1 MSNQNYPNLMCFG
14 RDIANCP
21 ILDSC
26 PGFEPCNKE
35 YERQHFCFDEGEHE
49 FEPGRVFVDMFE
61 LNP

>member
-1 MSNQNYPNLMCFG
+1 MCFG

-26 PGFEPCNKE
+26 PGFESCNEE

-49 FEPGRVFVDMFE
+49 FEPGRVFVNMFE